1 MTGVSQKNFRL
12 FRRICGDG
20 TLKNVTIVTTMWDTT
35 AREVAERRE
44 RELAENP
51 TFFKTALDRGAQM
64 RRHNNT
70 IDSARRILRTI
81 MGFPPEILR
90 IQQETVDE
98 GKALAQTDAGRDLN
112 AELVR
117 VEARYREEVN
127 RLKAEHQAAT
137 AQCSSEHSEDV
148 RDLASQL
155 AESRQALQ
163 KIESE
168 KKTLTEEKERDK
180 ASTEYRLKR
189 VWQEVTRREEDLRR
203 VVGERDAY
211 HMQAEEAKRKAAQE
225 ARRREL
231 VEKTLDDMR
240 RAGTATSRPQA
251 ESPQGGALG
260 AIVVVV
266 GVALGFLFRR
276 R

>member
-12 FRRICGDG
+12 FRKICGDG
-20 TLKNVTIVTTMWDTT
+20 TLKNVIIVTTMWDTT

-64 RRHNNT
+64 RRHNNN

-90 IQQETVDE
+90 IQHETVDE
-98 GKALAQTDAGRDLN
+98 GKALVQTDAGRDLN
-112 AELVR
+112 AELAR
-117 VEARYREEVN
+117 VEARYREEIN
-127 RLKAEHQAAT
+127 RLKEEHQAAT
-137 AQCSSEHSEDV
+137 AQRSSEHFEEV
-148 RDLASQL
+148 RDLTAQL

-168 KKTLTEEKERDK
+168 KKTLTEEKQHDN
-180 ASTEYRLKR
+180 AATEDRLKR

-203 VVGERDAY
+203 VLGERDAY
-211 HMQAEEAKRKAAQE
+211 HLQAEEAKRKEAQE

-231 VEKTLDDMR
+231 AEKMLDDMR
-240 RAGTATSRPQA
+240 RASAARPQA
-251 ESPQGGALG
+251 EPPHGALG
-260 AIVVVV
+260 AVVVVV
-266 GVALGFLFRR
+266 GLALGFLFRHR
-276 R
+276 